1 MLKPSG
7 RYKGFTLI
15 ELMIVVTI
23 IAILAGIGY
32 PMYTDQV
39 IRGKRS
45 EGRAMLMDA
54 AARLE
59 RFYSDN
65 NKYTTAANTIPTG
78 AGISTTSENGHY
90 TLSITVASPYQT
102 YTLTAAPATFSDTK
116 CGNLT
121 LTQAGQK
128 GETGTATDLGDCWGK

>member
-1 MLKPSG
+1 MPQLST
-7 RYKGFTLI
+7 RNGFTLI
-15 ELMIVVTI
+15 ELMIVVAI

-45 EGRAMLMDA
+45 EGRTLLVDT

-59 RFYSDN
+59 RYYSDN
-65 NKYTTAANTIPTG
+65 NKYATAADTIPAG
-78 AGISTTSENGHY
+78 AGISTTSENDHY
-90 TLSITVASPYQT
+90 TLTITTATPFQT
-102 YTLTAAPATFSDTK
+102 YTLTATPATFVDTL

-121 LTQAGQK
+121 LTQTGQK
-128 GETGTATDLGDCWGK
+128 GETGTATDLSDCWGK